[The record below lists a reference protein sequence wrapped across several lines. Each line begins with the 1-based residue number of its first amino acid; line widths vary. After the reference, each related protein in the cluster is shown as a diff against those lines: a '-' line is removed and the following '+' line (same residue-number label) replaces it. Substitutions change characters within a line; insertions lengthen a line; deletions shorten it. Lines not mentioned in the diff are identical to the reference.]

1 MGNLDQLKK
10 AAATTALNLIQP
22 NTIIGLGSGSTVNFF
37 IEALGMLCHRGFH
50 IQAIASSLQSQDL
63 ALRHQIP
70 LLSHDV
76 VSHIDTTVDGA
87 DVVDDHFRMIK
98 GGGGALLREKIIARS
113 SNSVIIIIDETK
125 RAALNLHKIPIEILA
140 FGHLLTIK
148 QIEQLGL
155 HGKLRYTSSDSLFIT
170 DNHNYIYDLS
180 FPKNVDIKTLHNN
193 LISIPGVIE
202 TGLFYDYA
210 TTLITGRYNADTVI
224 EHLSR

>member
-50 IQAIASSLQSQDL
+50 IQAIASSSQSQDL

-70 LLSHDV
+70 LLSHELV
-76 VSHIDTTVDGA
+76 NHIDTTIDGA
-87 DVVDDHFRMIK
+87 DVVDEHFCMIK

-113 SNSVIIIIDETK
+113 SNSIIIIIDESK
-125 RAALNLHKIPIEILA
+125 RSTLHLHKIPIEILS

-148 QIEQLGL
+148 QIQQLGL
-155 HGKLRYTSSDSLFIT
+155 HGKLRYTSSHALFIT
-170 DNHNYIYDLS
+170 DNHNYIYDIS
-180 FPKNVDIKTLHNN
+180 FPTNIDIKTLHHN

-210 TTLITGRYNADTVI
+210 TTLITARHNGATDI
-224 EHLSR
+224 EHLFK

>member
-70 LLSHDV
+70 LLSHEL

-87 DVVDDHFRMIK
+87 DVVDEHCCMIK

-113 SNSVIIIIDETK
+113 SNSIIIIDESKLSTLK
-125 RAALNLHKIPIEILA
+125 LHKIPIEILS

-148 QIEQLGL
+148 QIQQLGL
-155 HGKLRYTSSDSLFIT
+155 HGKLRYTSSQSLFMT
-170 DNHNYIYDLS
+170 DNHNYIYDIS
-180 FPKNVDIKTLHNN
+180 FPTNIDIKTLHHN
-193 LISIPGVIE
+193 LISIPGVLE

-210 TTLITGRYNADTVI
+210 TTLITGRHNGDTEI